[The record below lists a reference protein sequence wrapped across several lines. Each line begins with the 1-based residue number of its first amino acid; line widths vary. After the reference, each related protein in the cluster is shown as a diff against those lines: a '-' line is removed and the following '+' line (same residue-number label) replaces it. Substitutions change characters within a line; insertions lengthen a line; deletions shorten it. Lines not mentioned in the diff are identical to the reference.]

1 MRTQKVRTQTLFAI
15 ALLLVGGFV
24 LGGIVL
30 PTAMGNV
37 TFQFSGPFSN
47 LNWDPGTGWDNANST
62 ASCYMMAD
70 YLDADGNVIGTLSVS
85 GSRRPTGN
93 DVTYSASASAYGADG
108 NANAWVQVPGNGR
121 VHDQGGAGDAPV
133 NWNDPNLPDGMSA
146 WDSCV
151 RNKHGVGLRS
161 MSASAALSA
170 NGARVRVGFT
180 VAGI

>member
-1 MRTQKVRTQTLFAI
+1 MQRLKSRALLTI

-24 LGGIVL
+24 FGGIVL
-30 PTAMGNV
+30 STAIGDV
-37 TFQFSGPFSN
+37 GFQFSGSLSN
-47 LNWDPGTGWDNANST
+47 LNWDPGAGWDNPNAT
-62 ASCYMMAD
+62 ASCYAMAD

-85 GSRRPTGN
+85 GSRSPSGEN
-93 DVTYSASASAYGADG
+93 HVSYSASASAYGANG
-108 NANAWVQVPGNGR
+108 SANAWVRVPGKGIA
-121 VHDQGGAGDAPV
+121 HDQGGPGDSPV

-146 WDSCV
+146 WDSCR

-180 VAGI
+180 ASDI